1 MKTSSSETSRQVVHI
16 TMGGFALLLRYLT
29 WPQAAVMA
37 TAALVFNLVV
47 LPRVGGRALYR
58 PVEIARGYPPGILL
72 YPLAVLLLVL
82 VFPARPDI
90 VAAAWGILACGDGF
104 ATLAGRRIASAPLA
118 WNPEKTV
125 AGTIAFAAA
134 GGVASVLLA
143 HWTAPAVVP
152 QPDPR
157 FLLWAPLAAAIV
169 AALVETIPV
178 RLDDNISVPA
188 AAAAVLWTS
197 SLVTRDAWAAAAD
210 GVARSLAAAL
220 VLNAV
225 TAWIGWRVRT
235 VTAPGAVTG
244 ATIGAIVFACAGWRG
259 WLLLFAAF
267 LAAAAT
273 SRLGLA
279 RKALAGI
286 AEARGGRRS
295 VGNAMANTGVAA
307 LAAVLAV
314 ATPYREL
321 ALVAL
326 AAALVAGASDTVA
339 SEIGKAWGRRTV
351 LVTSVSR
358 VPPGTSGAVSLEGTA
373 AGLAAAMLL
382 AGLALATGLLAARAV
397 PVIVAAVTF
406 SSFLESALGA
416 TLEAPGILNN
426 DLLNF
431 INTASAAGL
440 AVVLVRI
447 LS

>member
-1 MKTSSSETSRQVVHI
+1 MKTSSSETIRQVVHI

-37 TAALVFNLVV
+37 TSALVFNLFV

-58 PVEIARGYPPGILL
+58 PVDAARGYPPGILL

-82 VFPARPDI
+82 VFPTRPDI

-104 ATLAGRRIASAPLA
+104 ATLAGQRIAGAPLP
-118 WNPEKTV
+118 WNRGKTV

-134 GGVASVLLA
+134 GGVAAVLLA
-143 HWTAPAVVP
+143 RWTAPAVQP
-152 QPDPR
+152 PPDPR
-157 FLLWAPLAAAIV
+157 FLLWAPLAAASV

-188 AAAAVLWTS
+188 AAAVVLWTS
-197 SLVTRDAWAAAAD
+197 SLVTRDAWAMSAD
-210 GVARSLAAAL
+210 GVARSLAPAL

-225 TAWIGWRVRT
+225 TAWIGWHVRT
-235 VTAPGAVTG
+235 VTAQGAVTG
-244 ATIGAIVFACAGWRG
+244 AAIGAIVFACTDWRG

-267 LAAAAT
+267 LAAAVT

-286 AEARGGRRS
+286 DEARGGRRS

-339 SEIGKAWGRRTV
+339 SEIGKAWGRRTL
-351 LVTSVSR
+351 LVTTFSR
-358 VPPGTSGAVSLEGTA
+358 VPPGTSGGISLEGTA
-373 AGLAAAMLL
+373 AGLAAAMVL
-382 AGLALATGLLAARAV
+382 AGLAWALGLVGASAV
-397 PVIVAAVTF
+397 PVIVVAATV
-406 SSFLESALGA
+406 SSLVESLLGA
-416 TLEAPGILNN
+416 TLEAPGVLNN

-440 AVVLVRI
+440 AVLFIRF
-447 LS
+447 LP